1 MEKWSHMATP
11 GELIKLIGA
20 VTEVPEATVT
30 QHDRTLFLAGLRTRG
45 GRGTSAAK
53 VTARDAANLLT
64 AVLASEQVKD
74 SAETVLRYAAALE
87 QHKFKLPILDT
98 LPKEHSFI
106 DALEALITMAMDETF
121 DKEIGSRPD
130 FCQIFVTW
138 PHTRGHILIPDI
150 KGPQPVYQRY
160 PDPAK
165 NPNDRSSPIQ
175 RFAQID
181 STPIRYIGA
190 LLGER
195 LDRLPPLTRR
205 KASSR

>member
-1 MEKWSHMATP
+1 MATP
-11 GELIKLIGA
+11 GELIKLIEA
-20 VTEVPEATVT
+20 VTEVPKATVT

-87 QHKFKLPILDT
+87 RHKFKLPILDT
-98 LPKEHSFI
+98 LPEEHSFI

-138 PHTRGHILIPDI
+138 PHTRGHIVISGGVN
-150 KGPQPVYQRY
+150 KGPLPLYQRH

-165 NPNDRSSPIQ
+165 NPNDGSSPIQ

-205 KASSR
+205 KATSR

>member
-1 MEKWSHMATP
+1 MAMP
-11 GELIKLIGA
+11 GELIKLMGA

-98 LPKEHSFI
+98 LPEEHSFI

-121 DKEIGSRPD
+121 DKEIGRPD

-138 PHTRGHILIPDI
+138 PHTRGHIYLIPGGVH
-150 KGPQPVYQRY
+150 KGPQPLYQY
-160 PDPAK
+160 LDPAK
-165 NPNDRSSPIQ
+165 NPNDGSSPIQ

-195 LDRLPPLTRR
+195 LDRLPPLPLR